1 MNIQIIVNDTHH
13 DKCFRELVDQ
23 PVTALRGMTQ
33 QQADVLRDAFGINT
47 IGELAELKAVKW
59 ARAIRTMAT
68 AEAEPTANVA
78 KEALIDDAVE
88 MTFPASDPVSI
99 QSSITR
105 IEVPAR
111 ITRAPPPSRRITR
124 KPSAAT
130 HWGREG
136 ARRPARPDCPGFDRR
151 ARPGTAGPVCIIGRK
166 ASPSRASTPVFGQA
180 ETHAG

>member
-23 PVTALRGMTQ
+23 PVTALRGITQ
-33 QQADVLRDAFGINT
+33 QQADALRDAFGINT
-47 IGELAELKAVKW
+47 IGELAELRAVKY

-68 AEAEPTANVA
+68 AEAEPLGKIA

-105 IEVPAR
+105 IEVPPEKVDAS
-111 ITRAPPPSRRITR
+111 TDHQG
-124 KPSAAT
+124 AAAIEASNQQAI
-130 HWGREG
+130 GSNALG
-136 ARRPARPDCPGFDRR
+136 QGGDK
-151 ARPGTAGPVCIIGRK
+151 TAG
-166 ASPSRASTPVFGQA
+166 AA
-180 ETHAG
+180 

>member
-23 PVTALRGMTQ
+23 PVTALRGITQ
-33 QQADVLRDAFGINT
+33 QQSDALRDAFGINT
-47 IGELAELKAVKW
+47 IGELAELRAVKY

-68 AEAEPTANVA
+68 AEAEPLGNVA

-105 IEVPAR
+105 IEVPPEKVDAS
-111 ITRAPPPSRRITR
+111 TDHQG
-124 KPSAAT
+124 AAAIEANNQEAI
-130 HWGREG
+130 GCNALG
-136 ARRPARPDCPGFDRR
+136 QG
-151 ARPGTAGPVCIIGRK
+151 GGKTAG
-166 ASPSRASTPVFGQA
+166 AA
-180 ETHAG
+180 

>member
-23 PVTALRGMTQ
+23 PVTALRGITQ
-33 QQADVLRDAFGINT
+33 QQADALRDAFGINT
-47 IGELAELKAVKW
+47 IGELAELRAVKY

-68 AEAEPTANVA
+68 AEAEPLGNVA

-105 IEVPAR
+105 IEVPPEKVDAS
-111 ITRAPPPSRRITR
+111 TDHQG
-124 KPSAAT
+124 AAAIEANNQEAI
-130 HWGREG
+130 GCNALG
-136 ARRPARPDCPGFDRR
+136 QG
-151 ARPGTAGPVCIIGRK
+151 GGKTAG
-166 ASPSRASTPVFGQA
+166 AA
-180 ETHAG
+180 

>member
-23 PVTALRGMTQ
+23 PVTALRGMTE
-33 QQADVLRDAFGINT
+33 QQANALRDAFGINT

-59 ARAIRTMAT
+59 ARAIRTMAS
-68 AEAEPTANVA
+68 AESEPSSNVA

-105 IEVPAR
+105 IEV
-111 ITRAPPPSRRITR
+111 APEKVDAS
-124 KPSAAT
+124 SDHQGAAAIEA
-130 HWGREG
+130 HNQQAIGSNALG
-136 ARRPARPDCPGFDRR
+136 PG
-151 ARPGTAGPVCIIGRK
+151 GEKTAG
-166 ASPSRASTPVFGQA
+166 AA
-180 ETHAG
+180 

>member
-23 PVTALRGMTQ
+23 PVMALRGMTQ
-33 QQADVLRDAFGINT
+33 QQADALRDAFGINT
-47 IGELAELKAVKW
+47 IGELAELRAVKY

-68 AEAEPTANVA
+68 AEAEPSGNIA

-105 IEVPAR
+105 IEV
-111 ITRAPPPSRRITR
+111 APEKVDASTDHQN
-124 KPSAAT
+124 AAAIEAHNQET
-130 HWGREG
+130 IGCNALG
-136 ARRPARPDCPGFDRR
+136 QG
-151 ARPGTAGPVCIIGRK
+151 GGKTAG
-166 ASPSRASTPVFGQA
+166 AA
-180 ETHAG
+180 